1 MRPIPISFLVILFIF
16 PAVLGQL
23 EFGFYDR
30 TCPPAESIVATVV
43 SSFSS
48 DRSITAALLR
58 MHFHDCFV
66 TGCDAS
72 LLIDS
77 IPGRP
82 SEKDAGPNLS
92 VRGYEIIDEA
102 KRQLEAKCPATV
114 SCSDIIALATRDSV
128 ELAGGPTY
136 LVPTGRRDGFTSNP
150 EVVDLPGPTIPVP
163 ASVQLFAD
171 KGLNIDDMVTLI
183 GGGHSVGVA
192 RCSLFQDRLRDPAMD
207 PSLNFMLR
215 NTCSGPNDPLVFL
228 DQLTPLTVDNGLYI
242 ESLRQRAILRIDQSL
257 ALDVSTRAF
266 VLSFASS
273 NTLFARRFTQAMVK
287 MGTIGVLT
295 GNEGEIR
302 RSCRV
307 FNRDG

>member
-16 PAVLGQL
+16 PAALGQL

-30 TCPPAESIVATVV
+30 TCPQAESIIATVV

-128 ELAGGPTY
+128 KLAGGPTY

-150 EVVDLPGPTIPVP
+150 EVVDLPGPTIPYIYIYIY
-163 ASVQLFAD
+163 L
-171 KGLNIDDMVTLI
+171 
-183 GGGHSVGVA
+183 
-192 RCSLFQDRLRDPAMD
+192 
-207 PSLNFMLR
+207 
-215 NTCSGPNDPLVFL
+215 
-228 DQLTPLTVDNGLYI
+228 LTPLTVDNGLYI